1 MKRKQRARTDFLRLP
16 GLANL
21 ELLHASN
28 LTHDYPPH
36 IHEQQCIV
44 LVHHGSE
51 TTTVRGTAHTVLPG
65 GIFILDPEELH
76 SSLSI
81 DADYRAFKIQAA
93 EFRRIATEIVGFAS
107 GPPYFSSF
115 AIDDAHV
122 FRLLVRLYVNLEENN
137 SLLEQESDFLSTM
150 AMLLSRHNKKNP
162 VLQKVYK
169 EDRNVD
175 RVREYLKA
183 TYRKNISLSEL
194 TLLTNL
200 DRFYLL
206 RVFANKVGVPPH
218 EFQTQLRIAHAR
230 ELIRK
235 GYSISEAALE
245 TGFFDQ
251 SHLSRHFKRIVG
263 MTPGEYLSG
272 CNIVQESAQSSCP

>member
-1 MKRKQRARTDFLRLP
+1 MKRKQAARTDFLRLP

-44 LVHHGSE
+44 LVHQGSE

-65 GIFILDPEELH
+65 GIFSLDPEELH
-76 SSLSI
+76 TSLYV
-81 DADYRAFKIQAA
+81 DAEYRAFKIQAA
-93 EFRRIATEIVGFAS
+93 EFRRIAGEVVGFRS
-107 GPPYFSSF
+107 EPPYFNSF
-115 AIDDAHV
+115 TIEDAHS
-122 FRLLVRLYVNLEENN
+122 FRMLLRLYVNLEQND
-137 SLLEQESDFLSTM
+137 SLLQQESEFLSTM
-150 AMLLSRHNKKNP
+150 AMLFSRHSKKNSG
-162 VLQKVYK
+162 QKNGHK
-169 EDRNVD
+169 EDRHVD
-175 RVREYLKA
+175 MIREYLKA
-183 TYRKNISLSEL
+183 AYRKNISLSEL

-206 RVFANKVGVPPH
+206 RVFANRVGVPPH
-218 EFQTQLRIAHAR
+218 EFQTQLRVAHAR
-230 ELIRK
+230 ELIRR
-235 GYSISEAALE
+235 GSSISEAALE

-251 SHLSRHFKRIVG
+251 SHLSRHFKRIVV

-272 CNIVQESAQSSCP
+272 CNIVQESSRSSFP

>member
-1 MKRKQRARTDFLRLP
+1 MKRKQGARTDFLQLP

-36 IHEQQCIV
+36 IHQQQCIV
-44 LVHHGSE
+44 LVQHGSE

-65 GIFILDPEELH
+65 GIFNLDPEELH
-76 SSLSI
+76 SSISI
-81 DADYRAFKIQAA
+81 DAEYRAFKIQAA
-93 EFRRIATEIVGFAS
+93 EFRRIAGEVLGFRS
-107 GPPYFSSF
+107 EPPYFNSF
-115 AIDDAHV
+115 AIEDAHA
-122 FRLLVRLYVNLEENN
+122 FRLLVRLYSNLEQNN
-137 SLLEQESDFLSTM
+137 SLLQQESEFLSAM
-150 AMLLSRHNKKNP
+150 AMLFSRHSKKNP
-162 VLQKVYK
+162 GRQNGHK
-169 EDRNVD
+169 EDRHVD
-175 RVREYLKA
+175 MVREYLKA
-183 TYRKNISLSEL
+183 SYRKNISLSEL

-206 RVFANKVGVPPH
+206 RVFANRVGVPPH
-218 EFQTQLRIAHAR
+218 EFQTQVRVAHAR
-230 ELIRK
+230 EFIRR
-235 GYSISEAALE
+235 GYSISDAALE

-272 CNIVQESAQSSCP
+272 CNIVQESSRSSFA